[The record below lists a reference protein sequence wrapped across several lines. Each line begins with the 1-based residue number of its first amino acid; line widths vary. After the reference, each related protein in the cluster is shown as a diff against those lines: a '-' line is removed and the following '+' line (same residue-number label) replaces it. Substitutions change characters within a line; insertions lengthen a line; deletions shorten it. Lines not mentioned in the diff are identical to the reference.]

1 MIKERTKTVILSFIR
16 EQLLYDIKNL
26 AYVEGDV
33 LSSDD
38 AQHSKHQV
46 QDIGEEGNVDRVTRM
61 LDLAIAKC
69 REHLYPY
76 TKVPVED
83 GEFHEDYL
91 EERGAYFID
100 MLVPDDFSSTT
111 VKYLEQ
117 LIHNLLV
124 YMVLADWM
132 SIANVANP
140 NSAANWAAKAM
151 DAEEEIK
158 GVLNARIGRVRKF
171 QSPF

>member
-1 MIKERTKTVILSFIR
+1 MTLTFLRDE
-16 EQLLYDIKNL
+16 LLYDIKNL

-33 LSSDD
+33 LPED

-46 QDIGEEGNVDRVTRM
+46 QDIGEDGNIDRVTRM
-61 LDLAIAKC
+61 LDLALSRC

-76 TKVPVED
+76 TKEPVD
-83 GEFHEDYL
+83 GGETLDDVLAETEVYT
-91 EERGAYFID
+91 ID
-100 MLVPDDFSSTT
+100 MLVPDDFSTTT

-124 YMVLADWM
+124 YYVLADWM
-132 SIANVANP
+132 SIANVVNP
-140 NSAANWAAKAM
+140 TSAANWAAKAEGV
-151 DAEEEIK
+151 EEEIK
-158 GVLNARIGRVRKF
+158 DKLNARIGRVRKF

>member
-1 MIKERTKTVILSFIR
+1 MIKKRTKTVTLTFYR

-33 LSSDD
+33 LSDE

-46 QDIGEEGNVDRVTRM
+46 QDIGEEGNIDRVTRM
-61 LDLAIAKC
+61 LDLALAHC
-69 REHLYPY
+69 VEVLYPFSKVDVESGVVLDDTLTETPTY
-76 TKVPVED
+76 TVT
-83 GEFHEDYL
+83 L
-91 EERGAYFID
+91 
-100 MLVPDDFSSTT
+100 LVPDDFSDTT
-111 VKYLEQ
+111 AKYLEQ

-124 YMVLADWM
+124 YYVLADWM

-140 NSAANWAAKAM
+140 KSAANWAAKAQ
-151 DAEEEIK
+151 DLEDEIK
-158 GVLNARIGRVRKF
+158 SKLNARTGRVRKF

>member
-1 MIKERTKTVILSFIR
+1 MIKERTKTVTLTFLR

-33 LSSDD
+33 LPDD

-61 LDLAIAKC
+61 LDLALSRC

-76 TKVPVED
+76 TKVPVES
-83 GEFHEDYL
+83 GETLDDVLDETEVYT
-91 EERGAYFID
+91 ID

-111 VKYLEQ
+111 ITYLEQ

-124 YMVLADWM
+124 YYVLADWM
-132 SIANVANP
+132 SIANVANTK
-140 NSAANWAAKAM
+140 SAANWAAKAQ
-151 DAEEEIK
+151 DVEDEVK
-158 GVLNARIGRVRKF
+158 GVLNARTGRVRKF